1 MNLRLAL
8 AFFAALVLAAAAQ
21 ETPAPLPATA
31 PPVVEDT
38 IANYGAQHPECSAWH
53 NACALC
59 VRPPDG
65 KTACSTP
72 GIACTPAEIICT
84 DTRPK

>member
-1 MNLRLAL
+1 MKLRLAL
-8 AFFAALVLAAAAQ
+8 AFFASFVLAAAAQ
-21 ETPAPLPATA
+21 ETPTPVPAPV

-38 IANYGAQHPECSAWH
+38 FANYGVQHPECSAWN
-53 NACALC
+53 NACVLC
-59 VRPPDG
+59 IRTPDG
-65 KTACSTP
+65 KTACSTS